1 MRPRYSDRVMTMM
14 IRMRWTWCA
23 NVLGSQQQRI
33 AGTRVQRGAVSVML
47 GSVVCWG
54 VVNHS

>member
-1 MRPRYSDRVMTMM
+1 
-14 IRMRWTWCA
+14 MRWTWCA

-33 AGTRVQRGAVSVML
+33 AGTQVQRGAVSVMS